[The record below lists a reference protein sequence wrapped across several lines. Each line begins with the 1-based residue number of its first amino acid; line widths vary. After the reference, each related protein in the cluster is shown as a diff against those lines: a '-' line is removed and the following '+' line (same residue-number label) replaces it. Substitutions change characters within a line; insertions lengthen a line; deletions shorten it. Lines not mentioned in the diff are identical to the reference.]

1 MKKKENKKSTK
12 KKQWHTRRKNKRAL
26 CQEYWICQMKVQP
39 QQEQD
44 RRKVY
49 KSRGALCFEE
59 GFTRTFPENQ
69 M

>member
-1 MKKKENKKSTK
+1 MKKKKKKKENKKST

-44 RRKVY
+44 
-49 KSRGALCFEE
+49 SR
-59 GFTRTFPENQ
+59 NV
-69 M
+69 